1 MSDKSLSRLGIYK
14 HVKYNPWKYSHAKLI
29 SGLWEIPLNS
39 HYNDE
44 ASGGQCTYLD
54 QCVFTYQSSD
64 NILQWLKEDFLRYHT
79 VREKGLIFPELG
91 NTSLGLFMRLSDK

>member
-1 MSDKSLSRLGIYK
+1 MEL
-14 HVKYNPWKYSHAKLI
+14 YNPGNNCLAKLI

-39 HYNDE
+39 HQNNE

-54 QCVFTYQSSD
+54 QCVFTYQSAD

-79 VREKGLIFPELG
+79 VREVG
-91 NTSLGLFMRLSDK
+91 